1 MSLATRNLNADSAL
15 RWVEAHRTDMPLFL
29 RETLASDTAR
39 LQQIGR
45 LRSRAWQTEASF
57 TGNSDVWL
65 DEYDASA
72 MHFAFFDGEEPVAA
86 ARLTVH
92 ESVREIPHAEIQDHA
107 FPSEPPLPV
116 AYLSRLVVE
125 PGYRKQGLGTRLDEV
140 RIAKAIELGCGSIVA
155 RPVDDRRVR
164 QLEALGFTIVGWCKA
179 IQTGPVKAEGHPV
192 MLKLLGSQHGG

>member
-1 MSLATRNLNADSAL
+1 MHMSLSLI
-15 RWVEAHRTDMPLFL
+15 VVP
-29 RETLASDTAR
+29 ASDTAR

-45 LRSRAWQTEASF
+45 LRFRAWQTEASF

-65 DEYDASA
+65 DEYDATA
-72 MHFAFFDGEEPVAA
+72 IHFTFFDGEEPVAA

-92 ESVREIPHAEIQDHA
+92 GSVRDIPHAEIQDHA

-116 AYLSRLVVE
+116 AYLSRLVVD

-140 RIAKAIELGCGSIVA
+140 RIEKAITLGCGSIVT

-164 QLEALGFTIVGWCKA
+164 QLEALGFTIVGRCKA

-192 MLKLLGSQHGG
+192 MLKVF